1 MLGKHTLD
9 VDLNDLLLFN
19 EELGQLLMERPGEC
33 IPLVGCTLKRLSFLV
48 CKTLT
53 STSHQLESALLR
65 LSRQILHPLSR
76 SANRT
81 ANTTVP
87 RDGATNNGNTE
98 ENSANAYGGASNGN
112 LGANGV
118 AGDLGEMEI
127 PDVQVTIRSGQN
139 MLQFRELTVSEMARC
154 TPRRILISNTRRR
167 TP

>member
-1 MLGKHTLD
+1 MHSSCESSTPLINRPLD
-9 VDLNDLLLFN
+9 VHPSLTF
-19 EELGQLLMERPGEC
+19 
-33 IPLVGCTLKRLSFLV
+33 PLD
-48 CKTLT
+48 
-53 STSHQLESALLR
+53 QLESALLR

-87 RDGATNNGNTE
+87 RDGATNNGTTE

-112 LGANGV
+112 LGSNGV

-139 MLQFRELTVSEMARC
+139 MLQFRELTVSEIGKTGSMTVDHELNNIRG
-154 TPRRILISNTRRR
+154 RL
-167 TP
+167 